1 MNNLEKLIKQLKMIP
16 HPEGGYFV
24 ESLRD
29 INNSV
34 SLIYYLLLKGQKS
47 HWHRLTKNEIL
58 HFYENDPLTVHI
70 SENGKKQI
78 QKFLVV
84 TLIIMKICI

>member
-1 MNNLEKLIKQLKMIP
+1 MNVPEKLIKQLKMLP

-24 ESLRD
+24 ESFHD
-29 INNSV
+29 KNNAV
-34 SLIYYLLLKGQKS
+34 SLIYYLLMKNQKS

-58 HFYENDPLTVHI
+58 HFYENNPLTVHI

-78 QKFLVV
+78 QKFLVA